1 MKGKSGR
8 EDNYHVEE
16 FYVPQDLFGLVIG
29 IKGQNLQMTRKIEG
43 VVHIILDDDH
53 SKVRVV
59 AEVCGRGPGLP
70 CMVCCEVTV
79 LCFLQTAQAAAKA
92 RDMLEYGSE
101 EVRIP
106 RDLAGIGGWSC
117 GWVGS
122 DMAFCFTLCGGV
134 GWGVYGLCVHVVHT
148 CVYVSVWCNDAAK
161 VIGKKGQ
168 VIQDIMEKSGVVN
181 VKILGDEEARDR
193 QVDTTSEVRWLPWL
207 WCIVRYQGLCN
218 SVL

>member
-1 MKGKSGR
+1 MVTYHESVQSLIVLSQTEGPIELAGLLIDMHFRNLRTKGLLTSHNEETSRRLEVTDRLYVCLSVLVQLCSLVASSQEMKGKSGR

-59 AEVCGRGPGLP
+59 AEVCAGGPGLP

-79 LCFLQTAQAAAKA
+79 LCCLQTAQAAAKA

-106 RDLAGIGGWSC
+106 RDLAGIGGVGGCMRCLCMWCTHVCMCPC
-117 GWVGS
+117 G
-122 DMAFCFTLCGGV
+122 A
-134 GWGVYGLCVHVVHT
+134 
-148 CVYVSVWCNDAAK
+148 
-161 VIGKKGQ
+161 
-168 VIQDIMEKSGVVN
+168 
-181 VKILGDEEARDR
+181 
-193 QVDTTSEVRWLPWL
+193 
-207 WCIVRYQGLCN
+207 
-218 SVL
+218 